1 MLPDLSGCSLDHI
14 AIAVN
19 NIEESVALYSAL
31 GLNFS
36 DEREVVESQKVKTA
50 FCPIDSLGK
59 IELLEPTSEDSS
71 IAKFIKK
78 NGAGIHHLCF
88 NVLDIKQKQI
98 ELEAKGFKFIYDVPF
113 VGAHNCLVN
122 FIHPKSMNGVL
133 IELSQ
138 NVVTKSH

>member
-1 MLPDLSGCSLDHI
+1 MIPELSDCSLDHI

-19 NIEESVALYSAL
+19 DIEESVLLYSAL
-31 GLNFS
+31 GLKFS
-36 DEREVVESQKVKTA
+36 DEREIVDSQKVKTA
-50 FCPIDSLGK
+50 FCPIDKNGK
-59 IELLEPTSEDSS
+59 IELLEPTSEESS

-88 NVLDIKQKQI
+88 NVLDIKMKQL
-98 ELEAKGFKFIYDVPF
+98 ELEGKGFKFIYDQPF
-113 VGAHNCLVN
+113 VGAHKCLVN

-138 NVVTKSH
+138 KMND